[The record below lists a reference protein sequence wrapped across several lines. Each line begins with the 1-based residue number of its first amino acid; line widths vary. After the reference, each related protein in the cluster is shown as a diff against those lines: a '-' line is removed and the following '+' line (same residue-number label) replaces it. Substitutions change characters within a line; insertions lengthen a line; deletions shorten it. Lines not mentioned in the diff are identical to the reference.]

1 MNLQAAI
8 FLYVI
13 LFFSAAQCIPHSSFP
28 TRCEALAIGI
38 DVRGYPNITV
48 KIAKY
53 LPANSQINH
62 VTEQQNATCDDSGP
76 VTTLPTAVCRL
87 QLQVPTT
94 NSSRI
99 IMEAWLPEN
108 WSGRFLSTGNGG
120 LGGCI
125 QYWDIA
131 YATSYGFAA
140 VGTNNGHE
148 GMSGGAFFHQ
158 PEVLRDFVWRA
169 MYTGVVVGKSITKE
183 IYGKSH
189 KRSYYMGCST
199 GGRQGWYAVQN
210 FPDMFDGVLV
220 GAPAFNFLGIGA
232 WTGAMYA
239 RMVDNTTEW
248 YLGPEDWMKVHEETM
263 RQCDGLDGAVDG
275 LVEDGRYCKPDLTT
289 LLCESGGNRDRWCLS
304 RLQLSSVESIYS
316 PFLIDG
322 EWINGGLQPGTEFIQ
337 AVTLNSGSLSDWLK
351 YVVKEDLSADPAS
364 LTMEDIRQAFQINP
378 DNINTFEGDIS
389 RFRDRGG
396 KVLHWHGQSDFVL
409 PIANSDR
416 YYETV
421 AKTLSSSN
429 RELDS
434 FYRYF
439 RISGLGHCNGGPGA
453 NAFGQGVG
461 LNASD
466 DPEDNVLTRIVAWV
480 EEGRPPEF
488 VRGTRFVNNDKAQG
502 VDYTRR
508 HCKYPL
514 SNQYFGKGNGTD
526 EKGWRCVRK

>member
-1 MNLQAAI
+1 
-8 FLYVI
+8 
-13 LFFSAAQCIPHSSFP
+13 
-28 TRCEALAIGI
+28 
-38 DVRGYPNITV
+38 
-48 KIAKY
+48 
-53 LPANSQINH
+53 
-62 VTEQQNATCDDSGP
+62 
-76 VTTLPTAVCRL
+76 
-87 QLQVPTT
+87 
-94 NSSRI
+94 
-99 IMEAWLPEN
+99 
-108 WSGRFLSTGNGG
+108 
-120 LGGCI
+120 
-125 QYWDIA
+125 
-131 YATSYGFAA
+131 
-140 VGTNNGHE
+140 
-148 GMSGGAFFHQ
+148 
-158 PEVLRDFVWRA
+158 
-169 MYTGVVVGKSITKE
+169 
-183 IYGKSH
+183 
-189 KRSYYMGCST
+189 
-199 GGRQGWYAVQN
+199 
-210 FPDMFDGVLV
+210 
-220 GAPAFNFLGIGA
+220 
-232 WTGAMYA
+232 
-239 RMVDNTTEW
+239 
-248 YLGPEDWMKVHEETM
+248 
-263 RQCDGLDGAVDG
+263 
-275 LVEDGRYCKPDLTT
+275 
-289 LLCESGGNRDRWCLS
+289 
-304 RLQLSSVESIYS
+304 
-316 PFLIDG
+316 
-322 EWINGGLQPGTEFIQ
+322 
-337 AVTLNSGSLSDWLK
+337 
-351 YVVKEDLSADPAS
+351 
-364 LTMEDIRQAFQINP
+364 MEDIRQAFQINP